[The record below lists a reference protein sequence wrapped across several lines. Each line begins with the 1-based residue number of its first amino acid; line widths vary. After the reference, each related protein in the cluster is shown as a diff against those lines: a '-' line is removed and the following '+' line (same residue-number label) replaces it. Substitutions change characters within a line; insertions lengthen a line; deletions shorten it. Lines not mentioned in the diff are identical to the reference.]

1 MLQMKKEFGS
11 FAMSWFDEEEFGG
24 VALVEFIHT
33 QHSIICPS
41 MLRFHYDV
49 NFKLLT
55 IIHST
60 PPT

>member
-1 MLQMKKEFGS
+1 
-11 FAMSWFDEEEFGG
+11 MSWFDEEEFGG